1 MNETVETAEKT
12 ESEAGSTP
20 APVEQTAQAQQ
31 PETPE
36 TIEESSLLNSDM
48 TEEAK
53 ETEEKKESEK
63 EAGAP
68 EKYEDFKAPQG
79 VSLDADVVK
88 GFSEVAKELNL
99 PQDKAQAV
107 IDKVTPILAQKQADQ
122 IAQTN
127 KAWQEKVKSDP
138 VIGGDH
144 LKSTIATAQKAL
156 KDFRGADG
164 KFVDEDVAELAAIA
178 GNHPGLIKI
187 LRHFGSV
194 IGEDRSPA
202 AKSNAVKQ
210 VLTATDFYKAKE

>member
-1 MNETVETAEKT
+1 MNETVETAEKI

-31 PETPE
+31 SETPE

-53 ETEEKKESEK
+53 ETEEKKEPEK

-187 LRHFGSV
+187 LKHFGSV

-202 AKSNAVKQ
+202 AKSHAVKQ

>member
-1 MNETVETAEKT
+1 MNETVETAEKI

-31 PETPE
+31 SETPE
-36 TIEESSLLNSDM
+36 HIEESSLLNSDM

-53 ETEEKKESEK
+53 ETEEKQETEK

-127 KAWQEKVKSDP
+127 KAWQEKVKADP
-138 VIGGDH
+138 EIGGDH
-144 LKSTIATAQKAL
+144 LKSSIATAQKAL

-187 LRHFGSV
+187 LKHFGSV
-194 IGEDRSPA
+194 IGEAPPPA

>member
-31 PETPE
+31 PATPE
-36 TIEESSLLNSDM
+36 NIEESSLLNSDT
-48 TEEAK
+48 TEEQK
-53 ETEEKKESEK
+53 ETEDKQEPEK

-127 KAWQEKVKSDP
+127 KAWQEKVKADP
-138 VIGGDH
+138 EIGGDH
-144 LKSTIATAQKAL
+144 LKATIATAQKAL
-156 KDFRGADG
+156 RDFRGADG

-187 LRHFGSV
+187 LKHFGSV

-202 AKSNAVKQ
+202 AKTNAVKQ
-210 VLTATDFYKAKE
+210 AYTAADFYKAKE

>member
-48 TEEAK
+48 TEETK
-53 ETEEKKESEK
+53 ETEEKQETEK

-79 VSLDADVVK
+79 VSLDADVVR

-127 KAWQEKVKSDP
+127 KAWQEKVKADP
-138 VIGGDH
+138 EIGGDH
-144 LKSTIATAQKAL
+144 LKSSIATAQKAL
-156 KDFRGADG
+156 RDFRGADG

-187 LRHFGSV
+187 LKHFGSV

>member
-1 MNETVETAEKT
+1 MNETVETAEKI

-36 TIEESSLLNSDM
+36 TIEESSLLNTDT
-48 TEEAK
+48 TEEEK
-53 ETEEKKESEK
+53 ESEEKQEPEK

-187 LRHFGSV
+187 LKHFGSV

>member
-20 APVEQTAQAQQ
+20 APVEQTAQTQQ
-31 PETPE
+31 TATPE
-36 TIEESSLLNSDM
+36 TIEESSLLNSE
-48 TEEAK
+48 TKEEQK
-53 ETEEKKESEK
+53 ESEEKQEPEK

-107 IDKVTPILAQKQADQ
+107 IDKVTPILAKKQADQ

-127 KAWQEKVKSDP
+127 KAWQEKVKADP

-144 LKSTIATAQKAL
+144 LKSTIATAHKAL

-187 LRHFGSV
+187 LKHFGSV

>member
-1 MNETVETAEKT
+1 MNETVETAEKI

-36 TIEESSLLNSDM
+36 TIEESSLLNSDT
-48 TEEAK
+48 TEEVK
-53 ETEEKKESEK
+53 ETEEKQEPEK

>member
-53 ETEEKKESEK
+53 ETEEKQETEK

-107 IDKVTPILAQKQADQ
+107 IDKVTSILAKKQADQ

-127 KAWQEKVKSDP
+127 KAWQEKVKADP

-187 LRHFGSV
+187 LKHFGSV
-194 IGEDRSPA
+194 VGEDRSPA

>member
-1 MNETVETAEKT
+1 MNETVETAEKI

-31 PETPE
+31 SETPE

-53 ETEEKKESEK
+53 ETEEKQEPEK

-127 KAWQEKVKSDP
+127 KAWQEKVKADP
-138 VIGGDH
+138 EIGGDH
-144 LKSTIATAQKAL
+144 LKSSIATAQKAL
-156 KDFRGADG
+156 RDFRGADG

-187 LRHFGSV
+187 LKHFGSG

>member
-53 ETEEKKESEK
+53 ETEEKQETEK

-107 IDKVTPILAQKQADQ
+107 IDKVTPILAKKQADQ

-127 KAWQEKVKSDP
+127 KAWQEKVKADP

-187 LRHFGSV
+187 LKHFGSV
-194 IGEDRSPA
+194 VGEDRSPA

>member
-53 ETEEKKESEK
+53 ETEEKQETEK

-156 KDFRGADG
+156 RDFRGADG

-187 LRHFGSV
+187 LKHFGSV

-210 VLTATDFYKAKE
+210 VLTATDFYKSKE

>member
-20 APVEQTAQAQQ
+20 APVEQTAQTQQ
-31 PETPE
+31 TATPE
-36 TIEESSLLNSDM
+36 TIEESSLLNSE
-48 TEEAK
+48 TKEEQK
-53 ETEEKKESEK
+53 ESEEKQEPEK

-107 IDKVTPILAQKQADQ
+107 IDKVTPILAKKQADQ

-127 KAWQEKVKSDP
+127 KAWQEKVKADP

-156 KDFRGADG
+156 RDFRGADG

-187 LRHFGSV
+187 LKHFGSV

>member
-31 PETPE
+31 PATPE
-36 TIEESSLLNSDM
+36 TIEESSLLNSDT
-48 TEEAK
+48 TEESK
-53 ETEEKKESEK
+53 ETEEKKEPEK

-122 IAQTN
+122 IRANQ
-127 KAWQEKVKSDP
+127 Q
-138 VIGGDH
+138 G
-144 LKSTIATAQKAL
+144 
-156 KDFRGADG
+156 
-164 KFVDEDVAELAAIA
+164 LARE
-178 GNHPGLIKI
+178 G
-187 LRHFGSV
+187 
-194 IGEDRSPA
+194 
-202 AKSNAVKQ
+202 
-210 VLTATDFYKAKE
+210 

>member
-1 MNETVETAEKT
+1 MNETVETAEKI

-36 TIEESSLLNSDM
+36 TIEESSLLNSDT
-48 TEEAK
+48 TEEVK
-53 ETEEKKESEK
+53 ETEEKQEPEK

-187 LRHFGSV
+187 LKHFGSV

>member
-20 APVEQTAQAQQ
+20 ASVEQTAQAQQ

-36 TIEESSLLNSDM
+36 TIEESSLLNSDT

-53 ETEEKKESEK
+53 ETEEKQETEK

-187 LRHFGSV
+187 LKHFGSV

>member
-31 PETPE
+31 PETTE

-48 TEEAK
+48 TEETK
-53 ETEEKKESEK
+53 ETE
-63 EAGAP
+63 

-127 KAWQEKVKSDP
+127 KAWQEKVKADP
-138 VIGGDH
+138 EIGGDH
-144 LKSTIATAQKAL
+144 LKSSIATAQKAL
-156 KDFRGADG
+156 RDFRGADG

-187 LRHFGSV
+187 LKHFGSV

-202 AKSNAVKQ
+202 AKINAVKQ

>member
-1 MNETVETAEKT
+1 MNETVETAEKI

-31 PETPE
+31 SETPE

-53 ETEEKKESEK
+53 ETEEKKEPEK

-187 LRHFGSV
+187 LKHFGSV

>member
-1 MNETVETAEKT
+1 MNETVETAET
-12 ESEAGSTP
+12 IESEAGSTP

-36 TIEESSLLNSDM
+36 HIEESSLLNSDT
-48 TEEAK
+48 TEEVK
-53 ETEEKKESEK
+53 ETEEKQEPEK

>member
-20 APVEQTAQAQQ
+20 APVEQTAQTQQ
-31 PETPE
+31 TATPE
-36 TIEESSLLNSDM
+36 TIEESSLLNSE
-48 TEEAK
+48 TKEEQK
-53 ETEEKKESEK
+53 ESEEKQEPEK

-107 IDKVTPILAQKQADQ
+107 IDKVTPILAKKQADQ

-127 KAWQEKVKSDP
+127 KAWQEKVKADP

-187 LRHFGSV
+187 LKHFGSV

>member
-31 PETPE
+31 PATPE
-36 TIEESSLLNSDM
+36 TIEESSLLN
-48 TEEAK
+48 TEVTDEQK
-53 ETEEKKESEK
+53 ETEEKQESEK

-127 KAWQEKVKSDP
+127 KAWQEKVKADP

-202 AKSNAVKQ
+202 SKTNAVKQ
-210 VLTATDFYKAKE
+210 AYTAADFYKAKE

>member
-1 MNETVETAEKT
+1 MNETVETAEKI

-31 PETPE
+31 SETPE

-48 TEEAK
+48 TEEEK
-53 ETEEKKESEK
+53 ETEEKQEPEK

-156 KDFRGADG
+156 RDFRGADG

-187 LRHFGSV
+187 LKHFGSV

>member
-20 APVEQTAQAQQ
+20 APVEQTAQTQQ
-31 PETPE
+31 TATPE
-36 TIEESSLLNSDM
+36 TIEESSLLNSE
-48 TEEAK
+48 TKEEQK
-53 ETEEKKESEK
+53 ESEEKQEPEK

-107 IDKVTPILAQKQADQ
+107 IDKVTPILAKKQADQ

-127 KAWQEKVKSDP
+127 KAWQEKVKADP

-187 LRHFGSV
+187 LKHFGSV
-194 IGEDRSPA
+194 VGEDRSPA

>member
-31 PETPE
+31 PATPE
-36 TIEESSLLNSDM
+36 TIEESSLLNAEV
-48 TEEAK
+48 TEEQK
-53 ETEEKKESEK
+53 ETEEKQEPEK

-127 KAWQEKVKSDP
+127 KAWQEKVKADP
-138 VIGGDH
+138 EIGGDH
-144 LKSTIATAQKAL
+144 LKASIATAQKAL

-187 LRHFGSV
+187 LKHFGSV

-202 AKSNAVKQ
+202 AKTNAVKQ
-210 VLTATDFYKAKE
+210 AYTAADFYKAKE

>member
-1 MNETVETAEKT
+1 MNETVETAEKI

-31 PETPE
+31 SETPE
-36 TIEESSLLNSDM
+36 TIEESSLLNSDI

-53 ETEEKKESEK
+53 ETEEKKEPEK

-187 LRHFGSV
+187 LKHFGSV

>member
-1 MNETVETAEKT
+1 MNETVETAEKI

-53 ETEEKKESEK
+53 ETEEKQETEK

-156 KDFRGADG
+156 RDFRGADG

-187 LRHFGSV
+187 LKHFGSV

>member
-31 PETPE
+31 SETPE
-36 TIEESSLLNSDM
+36 TIEESSLLNSDT

-53 ETEEKKESEK
+53 ETEEKQETEK

-127 KAWQEKVKSDP
+127 KAWQEKVKADP

-187 LRHFGSV
+187 LKHFGSV

>member
-1 MNETVETAEKT
+1 MNETVETAEKF

-36 TIEESSLLNSDM
+36 TIEESSLLNSDT

-53 ETEEKKESEK
+53 ETEEKKEPEK

-187 LRHFGSV
+187 LKHFGSV

>member
-20 APVEQTAQAQQ
+20 APVEQTAQTQQ
-31 PETPE
+31 TATPE
-36 TIEESSLLNSDM
+36 TIEESSLLNSE
-48 TEEAK
+48 TKEEQK
-53 ETEEKKESEK
+53 ESEEKQEPEK

-127 KAWQEKVKSDP
+127 KAWQEKVKADP

-187 LRHFGSV
+187 LKHFGSV
-194 IGEDRSPA
+194 VGEDRSPA